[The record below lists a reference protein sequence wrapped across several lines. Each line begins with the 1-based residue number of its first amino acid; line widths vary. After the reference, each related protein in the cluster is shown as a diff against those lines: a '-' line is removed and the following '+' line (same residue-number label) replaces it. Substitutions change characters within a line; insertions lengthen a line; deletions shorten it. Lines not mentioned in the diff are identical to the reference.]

1 MRPNKRRPANSIS
14 RVQRSRTRPA
24 KPRGRSHADVA
35 LESMRPLV
43 RMVAASIG
51 RNCEVVL
58 HDLRTPNASVIEI
71 AGNLSERHIGAP
83 VNEISRWLLAQGK
96 DLEEKSNKLIRTARG
111 RTLKSSALLLR
122 GADGKAFGVFCVNI
136 DVTELISVSRI
147 MADMAGADESIPQPP
162 KLGDDIAY
170 VVQTVLAAEETKVGA
185 RLNIG
190 VREDRVRLFRA
201 LQTHGVFTLKRAVPR
216 LAEHFGVSR
225 ATIYTYLNEMNG
237 AAAEL

>member
-1 MRPNKRRPANSIS
+1 
-14 RVQRSRTRPA
+14 
-24 KPRGRSHADVA
+24 
-35 LESMRPLV
+35 MRPLV

-122 GADGKAFGVFCVNI
+122 GADGQAFGVFCVNI

>member
-1 MRPNKRRPANSIS
+1 
-14 RVQRSRTRPA
+14 
-24 KPRGRSHADVA
+24 
-35 LESMRPLV
+35 MRPLV

-122 GADGKAFGVFCVNI
+122 GPNGKAFGVFCVNI

-170 VVQTVLAAEETKVGA
+170 VVQTVLAAEETKIGS